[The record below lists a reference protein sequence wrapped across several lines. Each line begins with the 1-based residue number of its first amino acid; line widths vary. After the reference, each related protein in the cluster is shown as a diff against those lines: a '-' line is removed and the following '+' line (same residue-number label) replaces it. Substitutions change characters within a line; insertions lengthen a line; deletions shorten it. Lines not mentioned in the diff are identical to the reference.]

1 MCGKTVADGIK
12 LEIDHIIPLAW
23 EGTNDIDNLQTL
35 CSICF
40 DGKKQF
46 LSDFDQKIMSEVL
59 KEKNSYQKLVKFF
72 ILTPNITIEPTKL
85 KVISGIRNWAKTI
98 RRIRNKEKLN
108 IVWIRSSE
116 ANKQSGYML
125 KTQQ

>member
-1 MCGKTVADGIK
+1 
-12 LEIDHIIPLAW
+12 
-23 EGTNDIDNLQTL
+23 
-35 CSICF
+35 
-40 DGKKQF
+40 
-46 LSDFDQKIMSEVL
+46 MSEVL